1 MVLRMKKKIN
11 SIREMFDSISNEYDL
26 INNLITFGSHKKW
39 KKEIVKISKK
49 IHPKKILD
57 LATGTADIAIELS
70 SIENCRIIGA
80 DISSQMLKIGQNK
93 IENLNLNQKIKL
105 VKADAQ
111 NLKYN
116 DFSFDIVTIG
126 YGVRNFINLKRSL
139 DEIYRVLR
147 NDGLLIILET
157 SVPLNPIVRFFY
169 NIHTK
174 FYVKIIGKIL
184 SNNPNA
190 YDYLE
195 SSAKLFPHGEDFK
208 KILLNSNF
216 KDVKTEI
223 KFYGASTIYI
233 AKK

>member
-1 MVLRMKKKIN
+1 MKKKIY
-11 SIREMFDSISNEYDL
+11 SIKEMFDSISNEYDL
-26 INNLITFGSHKKW
+26 INNLITFRSHKKW
-39 KKEIVKISKK
+39 KKEIVEISKK

-80 DISSQMLKIGQNK
+80 DISSKMLKIGQNK

-126 YGVRNFINLKRSL
+126 YGVRNFINLKSSL

-174 FYVKIIGKIL
+174 FYVKIIGKIF
-184 SNNPNA
+184 SNNSNA

-223 KFYGASTIYI
+223 KFFGASTIYI